1 MHRIDTKTAQKDKFG
16 AGKNG
21 FTRGNPQTG
30 TPATDLDDD
39 YFDMLQEE
47 LCSVVEASGASLEKA
62 RHDQL
67 LTALRALLLSRK
79 NPFGDIKSDGTVETA
94 LENLGLGDASGYVG
108 RLLNI
113 QVFYSSGIYNPTPGT
128 KKVIVEMVGGG
139 GGGAGAAAA
148 DSNSIAIGGPG
159 GAGSY
164 AKAQFTSGFSGVN
177 VSVGSGGMGGT
188 TSNPYAS
195 SGGASSFGNLVS
207 AAGGDSG
214 KPAGPSGSFP
224 FSTVA
229 ATVSASPSGSGVI
242 VGTPGEGAA
251 SSIALSTVVSVSSPG
266 GSSRF
271 GAGGF
276 ITAYGANG
284 IDGAG
289 YGAGGGPVATSTG
302 TPNTALAGGNG
313 SMGIVI
319 VWEYA

>member
-113 QVFYSSGIYNPTPGT
+113 QAFYSSGIYNPTPGT

-177 VSVGSGGMGGT
+177 VIVGSGGMGGT

-195 SGGASSFGNLVS
+195 SGGTSSFGNLVS

-251 SSIALSTVVSVSSPG
+251 SSIALSTGVSISSPG

-302 TPNTALAGGNG
+302 KPNTALAGGNG

>member
-47 LCSVVEASGASLEKA
+47 LCSVVEASGASLEKG

-79 NPFGDIKSDGTVETA
+79 NPFGDIKSDGTVKTA

-113 QVFYSSGIYNPTPGT
+113 QAFYSSGIYNPTPGT

-177 VSVGSGGMGGT
+177 VIVGSGGMGGT

-195 SGGASSFGNLVS
+195 SGGTSSFGNLVS

-251 SSIALSTVVSVSSPG
+251 SSIALSTGVSISSPG

>member
-177 VSVGSGGMGGT
+177 VIVGSGGMGGT

-195 SGGASSFGNLVS
+195 SGGTSSFGNLVS

-251 SSIALSTVVSVSSPG
+251 SSIALSTGVSISSPG

>member
-177 VSVGSGGMGGT
+177 VIVGSGGMGGT

-195 SGGASSFGNLVS
+195 SGGTSSFGNLVS

-251 SSIALSTVVSVSSPG
+251 SSIALSTGVSISSPG

-302 TPNTALAGGNG
+302 KPNTALAGGNG